1 MNGGDSK
8 DDEEE
13 REQVM
18 SEVHLGCP
26 PGISGPHISRFTIC
40 LPSGVESSRFN
51 GLFKEEESCTDQ
63 EIRFDE
69 DGDLILPRRR
79 QISRRCFTMKIQHN
93 ITSSIPSVG
102 LQVWKA
108 ELILSDFVLHKMCTS
123 MEFHGI
129 VSLELGAGTGSVG
142 VVASSI
148 CVVQWA
154 IAIKIGL
161 GGLARLSGQRTIRD
175 YGMNLSVGATR
186 SGWHKP
192 CPEERIQWDAIRVQ
206 LVPHLEGCIFRYQRH
221 GNIQSTKG
229 HTTFV
234 GGMGIYETTPAIEM
248 RPNLSLCP
256 MRVEWIIIL
265 GLEGPRWTCNRNVN
279 SMQQGL
285 AGMLLAHAAKT
296 VFLTDH
302 GDQILENCLK
312 NVQLNSG
319 VLNHQ
324 KVVYVRELDWTHPWP
339 PKVSSDLATQERF
352 SWSSSELEEVQKASL
367 LLAADVIYSDD
378 LTDALFGILERIMS
392 QGSEKV
398 LYLALEKR
406 YNFSLD
412 DLDVVANGYLNFR
425 SYLKDDSEC
434 EGLEL
439 GSLPCFM
446 GKCIDVAEIPQYV
459 GGYDRGDD
467 VELWEIRYSKGKK
480 L

>member
-51 GLFKEEESCTDQ
+51 

-129 VSLELGAGTGSVG
+129 VSLELGAGTG
-142 VVASSI
+142 
-148 CVVQWA
+148 
-154 IAIKIGL
+154 
-161 GGLARLSGQRTIRD
+161 
-175 YGMNLSVGATR
+175 
-186 SGWHKP
+186 
-192 CPEERIQWDAIRVQ
+192 
-206 LVPHLEGCIFRYQRH
+206 
-221 GNIQSTKG
+221 
-229 HTTFV
+229 
-234 GGMGIYETTPAIEM
+234 
-248 RPNLSLCP
+248 
-256 MRVEWIIIL
+256 
-265 GLEGPRWTCNRNVN
+265 
-279 SMQQGL
+279 L

-296 VFLTDH
+296 VLCIIATDH

-406 YNFSLD
+406 YNF
-412 DLDVVANGYLNFR
+412 
-425 SYLKDDSEC
+425 KC

-467 VELWEIRYSKGKK
+467 VELWEIRYSKGK

>member
-26 PGISGPHISRFTIC
+26 PGICGPHISRFTIC

-63 EIRFDE
+63 EISFDE

-93 ITSSIPSVG
+93 ITSPIPSVG
-102 LQVWKA
+102 LQ
-108 ELILSDFVLHKMCTS
+108 
-123 MEFHGI
+123 EFF
-129 VSLELGAGTGSVG
+129 A
-142 VVASSI
+142 
-148 CVVQWA
+148 
-154 IAIKIGL
+154 
-161 GGLARLSGQRTIRD
+161 
-175 YGMNLSVGATR
+175 
-186 SGWHKP
+186 
-192 CPEERIQWDAIRVQ
+192 
-206 LVPHLEGCIFRYQRH
+206 
-221 GNIQSTKG
+221 
-229 HTTFV
+229 
-234 GGMGIYETTPAIEM
+234 
-248 RPNLSLCP
+248 LSLP
-256 MRVEWIIIL
+256 
-265 GLEGPRWTCNRNVN
+265 
-279 SMQQGL
+279 GL

-378 LTDALFGILERIMS
+378 LTDVLFGILERIMS

-467 VELWEIRYSKGKK
+467 VELWEIRYSKGK

>member
-1 MNGGDSK
+1 MNGGDSN

-40 LPSGVESSRFN
+40 LPSGFESSRFN
-51 GLFKEEESCTDQ
+51 GLFKEEESCSDQ
-63 EIRFDE
+63 EISFDE

-79 QISRRCFTMKIQHN
+79 QISRRCFTMKIQHS

-129 VSLELGAGTGSVG
+129 VSLELGAGTGEPQRGYEQVSG
-142 VVASSI
+142 PIESSKADASHEF
-148 CVVQWA
+148 
-154 IAIKIGL
+154 
-161 GGLARLSGQRTIRD
+161 D
-175 YGMNLSVGATR
+175 VGAAR

-192 CPEERIQWDAIRVQ
+192 NPEGRIQRDAIRVQ

-221 GNIQSTKG
+221 
-229 HTTFV
+229 
-234 GGMGIYETTPAIEM
+234 
-248 RPNLSLCP
+248 
-256 MRVEWIIIL
+256 
-265 GLEGPRWTCNRNVN
+265 
-279 SMQQGL
+279 GL

-319 VLNHQ
+319 VLNHE
-324 KVVYVRELDWTHPWP
+324 KIVYVRELDWTHPWP
-339 PKVSSDLATQERF
+339 PKVSSDMATQERF

-378 LTDALFGILERIMS
+378 LTDVLFGILERIMS

-439 GSLPCFM
+439 DSLPCFT

-467 VELWEIRYSKGKK
+467 VELWEIRYSKGK

>member
-93 ITSSIPSVG
+93 ITSSIPSV
-102 LQVWKA
+102 
-108 ELILSDFVLHKMCTS
+108 
-123 MEFHGI
+123 
-129 VSLELGAGTGSVG
+129 
-142 VVASSI
+142 
-148 CVVQWA
+148 
-154 IAIKIGL
+154 
-161 GGLARLSGQRTIRD
+161 
-175 YGMNLSVGATR
+175 
-186 SGWHKP
+186 
-192 CPEERIQWDAIRVQ
+192 
-206 LVPHLEGCIFRYQRH
+206 
-221 GNIQSTKG
+221 
-229 HTTFV
+229 
-234 GGMGIYETTPAIEM
+234 
-248 RPNLSLCP
+248 
-256 MRVEWIIIL
+256 
-265 GLEGPRWTCNRNVN
+265 
-279 SMQQGL
+279 
-285 AGMLLAHAAKT
+285 
-296 VFLTDH
+296 DH

-467 VELWEIRYSKGKK
+467 VELWEIRYSKGK